1 MGSLMGSLY
10 VGNSGIVTAQNALNT
25 TAHNLANTDT
35 DGYTRQQVSLG
46 TRFYITNDK
55 NTRTV
60 AWTQIGLGVTYNECK
75 QVRSTFLDQSYRKE
89 YGRQEFYDV
98 SKLTLE
104 EIEDQLQEMNGAEF
118 ANALANLWTSVQEL
132 VKDPTSAVNQ
142 STLVTR
148 ANEFLTQAQSVYT
161 GLTNYQSD
169 MDTTISTMVGRINDI
184 GDRIAELNQEIVKI
198 ESGNQENANDLR
210 DERNL
215 LLDELASYGRIS
227 YMEDTV
233 GNVLCQFEGTQ
244 FIMTDHVN
252 HMAVDKTLGS
262 SVGYSTPYWEFAAKS
277 YYNSDG
283 EKVVTDISGA
293 KVYDLTQTIS
303 TQLNTDIGKLR
314 ATLLA
319 RGDHNATYHDIA
331 ESTEYY
337 NSTIGQSII
346 MNVEAEF
353 DMLVHNIM
361 SKINEIYEEAGS
373 NPANLDP
380 TAGVKTDYDLFTIND
395 TEACIIYD
403 MVEAG
408 GDVIYE
414 AGTFKLGSTIMNTS
428 VNDTYMQTPTTMS
441 FILADGSEDTETV
454 QKLQAAFE
462 ESIYTLNP
470 NVETTSDFLTY
481 YNNLVSQVANSGS
494 IYNNIYSSQEQ
505 TVNSVASARE
515 QIVGVSNDEEL
526 EFMIEY
532 QNAYNASSRYINVIS
547 EMIEH
552 IITQLGNR

>member
-35 DGYTRQQVSLG
+35 EGYTRQQVSLG

-55 NTRTV
+55 NTHTV

-132 VKDPTSAVNQ
+132 VKNPTAAVNQ

-169 MDTTISTMVGRINDI
+169 MDATITTMVKRINDI
-184 GDRIAELNQEIVKI
+184 GDRISELNQKIVKI
-198 ESGNQENANDLR
+198 ESGNQEHANDLR
-210 DERNL
+210 DERNV
-215 LLDELASYGRIS
+215 LLDELASYGKIS
-227 YMEDTV
+227 YQEDIF

-252 HMAVDKTLGS
+252 HMAVDKTLES
-262 SVGYSTPYWEFAAKS
+262 SVGYSTPYWEFASKS

-293 KVYDLTQTIS
+293 KVYDLTQTVS

-337 NSTIGQSII
+337 NSTISQSII

-353 DMLVHNIM
+353 DMLVHNII

-380 TAGVKTDYDLFTIND
+380 TAGSKTDYDLFTIDD

-403 MVEAG
+403 MVKMG

-494 IYNNIYSSQEQ
+494 IYNNIYASQEQ